1 MLAGA
6 VSDSWL
12 VVATWAVALLGL
24 GAAAGWFTAR
34 LLRDRGR
41 PTPGT
46 ALPTPKPVAVP
57 LDVVVQ
63 PSFAE
68 PRVDALVEGL
78 IGAYDLAGANEAV
91 RRHVEQVLR
100 SGGVVPVLAEAGAAF
115 DSSAHDAVDTE
126 PAGAEH
132 PPQTVARLV
141 RPGWIRDTTL
151 IRAAEVVV
159 WT

>member
-24 GAAAGWFTAR
+24 GAAAGWFTDR
-34 LLRDRGR
+34 LLRAREHDDVAPVATPTAAPAV
-41 PTPGT
+41 PTPAP
-46 ALPTPKPVAVP
+46 AL
-57 LDVVVQ
+57 
-63 PSFAE
+63 

-100 SGGVVPVLAEAGAAF
+100 SGGVVPVLAETGAAF